1 MKLFPWLAG
10 HKAASDEHAP
20 GVAAA
25 DAPVPVPAPE
35 SAGQND
41 AALKEL
47 AAMNLAAI
55 LKTPP
60 QSVPSPNFT
69 SAPPPPAADSSAPGT
84 AGGTQTERSRDRSLY
99 KAVMGGLYDAVLIV
113 DPKGYVVGSNKR
125 AEVFFGHPEQVLWN
139 MECGKLIAGFSAI
152 VLAQIRANVEMSGF
166 TVIAGNGLC
175 NNGDVVPAEIAIGK
189 INFLNDGDLLLSVR
203 SVARRKMANELR
215 ELEDDLLRNATCG
228 LLLCASDGTIEYA
241 NPAAAR
247 LLQAPEEEGLVKQ
260 SLARYCV
267 SPMAVEML
275 LNAPSNKAAWMGRLA
290 LRTGNGMNVEMMA
303 AANACPVRKDGVRR
317 VVVSLMPML
326 QTHNV
331 LRVAPPV
338 VC

>member
-1 MKLFPWLAG
+1 
-10 HKAASDEHAP
+10 
-20 GVAAA
+20 
-25 DAPVPVPAPE
+25 
-35 SAGQND
+35 
-41 AALKEL
+41 
-47 AAMNLAAI
+47 
-55 LKTPP
+55 
-60 QSVPSPNFT
+60 
-69 SAPPPPAADSSAPGT
+69 
-84 AGGTQTERSRDRSLY
+84 
-99 KAVMGGLYDAVLIV
+99 MGGLYDAVLIV

-152 VLAQIRANVEMSGF
+152 VLAKIRANVELSGF

-175 NNGDVVPAEIAIGK
+175 KNGDVAPAEIAIGK

-203 SVARRKMANELR
+203 SVARRKMANEMR
-215 ELEDDLLRNATCG
+215 ELEDELLRHAGCG
-228 LLLCASDGTIEYA
+228 LLLCAGGGTIEYA
-241 NPAAAR
+241 NHAALR
-247 LLQAPEEEGLVKQ
+247 LLQATEEEGLVKQ

-267 SPMAVEML
+267 SPVAVEML
-275 LNAPSNKAAWMGRLA
+275 LNAPSGGKAAWMGRLA
-290 LRTGNGMNVEMMA
+290 LRTGNGLNVEMMA

-338 VC
+338 VG